1 MSEEGKTP
9 LTGEETSSETELKKE
24 LQGLL
29 KVILEEDECS
39 IDMTINS
46 IGILSRLTE
55 MKLNQSVGTVSRSG
69 KKSQNKFAQ
78 LSCYNGNSS
87 GVQEQILRW
96 CEQLGVAPL
105 KVDQDTDEPMTN
117 RCYVDSLLEK
127 LSSSLSEQKDAAK
140 ELHRLTKTIP
150 SCRTVFSEIPDAIS
164 RLLSPLSVTKVD
176 SLPDLQ
182 EDLIATVLNI
192 STDEKNKKLVAE
204 HPVVIPLLAASMR
217 SGIIPTKRNAAAAL
231 FTLSTL
237 DSNKL
242 IIGNSRAL
250 GPLLELLRVGHPLA
264 VKDAV
269 LAIFSLCHVH
279 ENIVNFTE
287 RGIVKVI
294 VHKIS
299 DGILVHELFGILALL
314 TQHQDAIKDLEDP
327 TTFVQFMQI
336 TIKNRSGPAKKNIDT
351 ILYNVCTSGD
361 AGKTN
366 AVGFAGLSSQNPGVI
381 AIAGTVFGSN
391 LPINADVLTRAFQLS
406 EKIVKYLPSRF

>member
-1 MSEEGKTP
+1 MAEKGKTL
-9 LTGEETSSETELKKE
+9 LTGEETELKKE
-24 LQGLL
+24 LEGLL

-46 IGILSRLTE
+46 IGTLSRLTE

-69 KKSQNKFAQ
+69 K
-78 LSCYNGNSS
+78 
-87 GVQEQILRW
+87 EQILRW

-105 KVDQDTDEPMTN
+105 KVDQDIDEPMTN

-150 SCRTVFSEIPDAIS
+150 SS
-164 RLLSPLSVTKVD
+164 
-176 SLPDLQ
+176 
-182 EDLIATVLNI
+182 
-192 STDEKNKKLVAE
+192 E
-204 HPVVIPLLAASMR
+204 HPVVISLLAASMR

-250 GPLLELLRVGHPLA
+250 GPLLELLRVGHPLV
-264 VKDAV
+264 VKDVV
-269 LAIFSLCHVH
+269 LTIFSLCHVH

-314 TQHQDAIKDLEDP
+314 TQYQDAIKDLEDP
-327 TTFVQFMQI
+327 TTFDYVGF
-336 TIKNRSGPAKKNIDT
+336 
-351 ILYNVCTSGD
+351 VTSSLNNHLFSKTFDLGDVFVFPIGLIHFRQD

-381 AIAGTVFGSN
+381 AIEGTVFRSN

-406 EKIVKYLPSRF
+406 DKIVKYLPSRF

>member
-1 MSEEGKTP
+1 MAEKGKTL
-9 LTGEETSSETELKKE
+9 LTGEETELKKE
-24 LQGLL
+24 LEGLL

-46 IGILSRLTE
+46 IGTLSRLTE

-69 KKSQNKFAQ
+69 K
-78 LSCYNGNSS
+78 
-87 GVQEQILRW
+87 EQILRW

-105 KVDQDTDEPMTN
+105 KVDQDIDEPMTN

-127 LSSSLSEQKDAAK
+127 
-140 ELHRLTKTIP
+140 
-150 SCRTVFSEIPDAIS
+150 
-164 RLLSPLSVTKVD
+164 LLSPLSVTKVD

-192 STDEKNKKLVAE
+192 SIDEKNKKLVAE
-204 HPVVIPLLAASMR
+204 HPVVISLLAASMR

-250 GPLLELLRVGHPLA
+250 GPLLELLRVGHPLV
-264 VKDAV
+264 VKDVV
-269 LAIFSLCHVH
+269 LTIFSLCHVH

-314 TQHQDAIKDLEDP
+314 TQYQDAIKDLEDP
-327 TTFVQFMQI
+327 TTFDYVGF
-336 TIKNRSGPAKKNIDT
+336 
-351 ILYNVCTSGD
+351 VTSSLNNHLFSKTFDLGDVFVFPIGLIHFRQD

-381 AIAGTVFGSN
+381 AIEGTVFRSN

-406 EKIVKYLPSRF
+406 DKIVKYLPSRF